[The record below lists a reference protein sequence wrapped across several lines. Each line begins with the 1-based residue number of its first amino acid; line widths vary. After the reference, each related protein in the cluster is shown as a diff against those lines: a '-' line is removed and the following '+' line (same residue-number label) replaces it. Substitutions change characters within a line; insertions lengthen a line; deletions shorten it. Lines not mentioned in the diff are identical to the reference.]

1 MSVADQINEMKRA
14 HERSV
19 RIQEIQS
26 LLYDW
31 NRIDPILY
39 GDLVLEVR
47 AIFQNDLILGLV
59 VKIALLKIVVLKICI
74 FELIYNLFQS
84 LDDLFSSAMCNY
96 VSHI

>member
-31 NRIDPILY
+31 NRVDPIMY
-39 GDLVLEVR
+39 GDLVLEVGV
-47 AIFQNDLILGLV
+47 IFQNDLILGLG
-59 VKIALLKIVVLKICI
+59 
-74 FELIYNLFQS
+74 S
-84 LDDLFSSAMCNY
+84 
-96 VSHI
+96 